1 METHRTDLANLN
13 TTLIGLLP
21 KLSEREQKISLEL
34 YRLLAEGLPVSRQQ
48 LAATLNLPVDV
59 IKETLTQW
67 WGVYYDGE
75 ERITGYWGLA
85 LPQMAHRLLIG
96 GKTLYAWYA
105 WDTLFI
111 PELLGQPVR
120 VESNCPKTR
129 RKIQLTVAPQGVRH
143 LDPPGAVMS
152 LLTPEAAR
160 VRENVVANFC
170 HYVHFFR
177 SYEAGQDWTLEHPG
191 TFVVSIEEAYA
202 LGKGKN
208 AAQYKEKLTQ
218 ETSVRANADKRS

>member
-1 METHRTDLANLN
+1 MQTHRSDLGQLSE
-13 TTLIGLLP
+13 TMIGLLP
-21 KLSEREQKISLEL
+21 KLSEREQVISLRL
-34 YRLLAEGLPVSRQQ
+34 YHLLAEGLPVSRPQ
-48 LAATLNLPVDV
+48 LATALNLSVDV

-85 LPQMAHRLLIG
+85 LPQRAHRLLID
-96 GKTLYAWYA
+96 GKMLYAWCA

-111 PELLGQPVR
+111 PELLGRTVR

-129 RKIQLTVAPQGVRH
+129 CKIQLTVAPQGVIN

-170 HYVHFFR
+170 HYVHFFH
-177 SYEAGQDWTLEHPG
+177 SSEAGENWISEHPG
-191 TFVVSIEEAYA
+191 TFLLSIEEAYA

-208 AAQYKEKLTQ
+208 AAQYKDVLAQ